1 MVSYKPLQY
10 TVPLLR
16 PSKKG
21 ETSRD
26 GGQDGGAAKKYLVE
40 FSHFGNGISR
50 INPPITGVKKP
61 TWKFNSHLF
70 HWYNWGYNPLSKWD
84 KFLNM

>member
-10 TVPLLR
+10 TVPLLH

-26 GGQDGGAAKKYLVE
+26 GGQDGGAAKSTWWS
-40 FSHFGNGISR
+40 F
-50 INPPITGVKKP
+50 P
-61 TWKFNSHLF
+61 TSEM
-70 HWYNWGYNPLSKWD
+70 G
-84 KFLNM
+84 